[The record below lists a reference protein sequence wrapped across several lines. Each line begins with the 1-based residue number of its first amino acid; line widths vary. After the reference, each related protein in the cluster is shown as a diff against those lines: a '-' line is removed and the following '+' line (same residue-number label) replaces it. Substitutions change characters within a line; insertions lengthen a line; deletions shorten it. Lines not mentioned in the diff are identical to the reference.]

1 MKVIHKKGSKT
12 ETGLLF
18 MFSAHNDNMDNSNTA
33 PIKCYNKGRHELFYV
48 YMRST

>member
-18 MFSAHNDNMDNSNTA
+18 MFSAHNNNMDKSNTA
-33 PIKCYNKGRHELFYV
+33 LIKSIIKVDESWVL
-48 YMRST
+48 